1 MKKNKDLILLEEID
15 KMRSMMGL
23 LNEYAYPAVTKGIE
37 EFFEY
42 IFGRG
47 TFDHVALGEKIKR
60 FEESLTEFDKNL
72 TLSKKLNYIGRKVE
86 QGFQQEGRNLLI
98 TLFSCDRQKLILISG
113 TNTLELMLLKK
124 YLI

>member
-1 MKKNKDLILLEEID
+1 MSSVTTEFYEKIDELNQETDTLLEEID

-23 LNEYAYPAVTKGIE
+23 LNEYAYQAVTKGIE

-60 FEESLTEFDKNL
+60 FEINPAVGDKIAAM
-72 TLSKKLNYIGRKVE
+72 KPRIVIGA
-86 QGFQQEGRNLLI
+86 I
-98 TLFSCDRQKLILISG
+98 TGATRIFAGIVARE
-113 TNTLELMLLKK
+113 N
-124 YLI
+124 